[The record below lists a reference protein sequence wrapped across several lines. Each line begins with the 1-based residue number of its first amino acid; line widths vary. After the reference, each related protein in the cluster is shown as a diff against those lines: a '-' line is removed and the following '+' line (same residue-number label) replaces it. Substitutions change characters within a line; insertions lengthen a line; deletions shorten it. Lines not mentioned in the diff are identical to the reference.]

1 MKAVILGD
9 LMVIKSQ
16 AKSVLLVLVV
26 WLAITVYNKSGLFF
40 SALSVVYAMM
50 LPLTCI
56 AAYEKSRFDRY
67 LFTAPVSRTSAAMG
81 HYVFSIICAL
91 CLAAIGFAASVAL
104 GMSVREAVYSSSAC
118 FCIGIVM
125 VSVLLP
131 VIYKFGTEKARLTM
145 MAVFVLFLL
154 AFGLLL
160 GALDVDMDSL
170 GDALILLPA
179 LTLIVLAASAAV
191 SVGIYKRREF

>member
-1 MKAVILGD
+1 MKAIILSD

-26 WLAITVYNKSGLFF
+26 WLAITVYNGNGIFF

-56 AAYEKSRFDRY
+56 ATYEKSRFDRY

-91 CLAAIGFAASVAL
+91 CLAAIGFIASVAL
-104 GMSVREAVYSSSAC
+104 GMDTPEAIYSSSAC
-118 FCIGIVM
+118 FCVGIVM

-145 MAVFVLFLL
+145 MAIFVLFLL
-154 AFGLLL
+154 AFGLLF
-160 GALDVDMDSL
+160 GALDVDIDSL
-170 GDALILLPA
+170 GDALVLLPVV
-179 LTLIVLAASAAV
+179 TLAVFAASAAI
-191 SVGIYKRREF
+191 SVGVYKRREF

>member
-1 MKAVILGD
+1 MKAVLLSD
-9 LMVIKSQ
+9 LTVIKTQ

-26 WLAITVYNKSGLFF
+26 WLAITVYNKRGLFF

-56 AAYEKSRFDRY
+56 AAYEKSCFDRY
-67 LFTAPVSRTSAAMG
+67 LLTAPVGRAAAAMG
-81 HYVFSIICAL
+81 HYLFSIICAF
-91 CLAAIGFAASVAL
+91 CLAVIGFIASVAL
-104 GMSVREAVYSSSAC
+104 GMDTPEAIYSCSAC
-118 FCIGIVM
+118 FCVGVVM

-160 GALDVDMDSL
+160 SALDVDMDSL
-170 GDALILLPA
+170 GEALVLLPVV
-179 LTLIVLAASAAV
+179 TLVVFAASAAL

>member
-1 MKAVILGD
+1 MKAIILSD

-26 WLAITVYNKSGLFF
+26 WLAITVYNGNGIFF

-56 AAYEKSRFDRY
+56 ATYEKSRFDRY

-91 CLAAIGFAASVAL
+91 CLAAIGFIASVAL
-104 GMSVREAVYSSSAC
+104 GMDTPEAVYSSSAC

>member
-1 MKAVILGD
+1 MKAVLMSD
-9 LMVIKSQ
+9 LIVLKSQ

-26 WLAITVYNKSGLFF
+26 WLAITVYNGNGIFF

-50 LPLTCI
+50 LPLMCI
-56 AAYEKSRFDRY
+56 SAYEKSHFDRY
-67 LFTAPVSRTSAAMG
+67 LLTSPVGRASSAIG
-81 HYVFSIICAL
+81 HYVFSIICAF

-104 GMSVREAVYSSSAC
+104 GMGVSEAVYSCSAC
-118 FCIGIVM
+118 FCIGVVM

-145 MAVFVLFLL
+145 MAVFLLFLL

-160 GALDVDMDSL
+160 NVLEVDMDTLS
-170 GDALILLPA
+170 DALVLLPA
-179 LTLIVLAASAAV
+179 LTLAVLAASAAV
-191 SVGIYKRREF
+191 SVGIYKKKEF

>member
-1 MKAVILGD
+1 MKAVILSD
-9 LMVIKSQ
+9 LMVIRSQ

-26 WLAITVYNKSGLFF
+26 WLAITVYNGNGIFF

-56 AAYEKSRFDRY
+56 AAYEKQRFDRY
-67 LFTAPVSRTSAAMG
+67 LLTAPVGRAAAAMG
-81 HYVFSIICAL
+81 HYVFSMICAL
-91 CLAAIGFAASVAL
+91 CLAVIGFAASVAL
-104 GMSVREAVYSSSAC
+104 GMDALEAVYSCSAC

-160 GALDVDMDSL
+160 GALDVDMDSI
-170 GDALILLPA
+170 GDALILLPVV
-179 LTLIVLAASAAV
+179 TLIVLAASAAV
-191 SVGIYKRREF
+191 SVGIYRRREF

>member
-1 MKAVILGD
+1 MKAVLLSD
-9 LMVIKSQ
+9 LTVIKTQ

-56 AAYEKSRFDRY
+56 ATYEKSHFDRY
-67 LFTAPVSRTSAAMG
+67 LLTAPVGRAAAAMG
-81 HYVFSIICAL
+81 HYLFSIICAF
-91 CLAAIGFAASVAL
+91 CLAVIGFIASVAL
-104 GMSVREAVYSSSAC
+104 GMDTPEAIYSSSAC
-118 FCIGIVM
+118 FCVGIVM

-145 MAVFVLFLL
+145 MAIFVLFLL

-160 GALDVDMDSL
+160 SALDVDMDSL
-170 GDALILLPA
+170 GDALVLLPVV
-179 LTLIVLAASAAV
+179 TLVVFAASAAI

>member
-1 MKAVILGD
+1 MKAIILSD

-91 CLAAIGFAASVAL
+91 CLAAIGFIASVAL
-104 GMSVREAVYSSSAC
+104 GMDTPEAVYSSSAC